1 MPSRVATLKGQIT
14 GCLLGGAVGDAL
26 GAPVEFLTLTE
37 IRRRFGPPGV
47 RDYLPAYGRAGAIT
61 DDTQMSLFTAEGLLR
76 FAHGDEPG
84 DVVTCVYRAYQ
95 RWYVTQGGYPHGDLG
110 ASGGLIDVPAL
121 HSRRAPGSTSLSALA
136 GGVMGTPA
144 HRLNTSKGC
153 GGVMRAAPVGLLGRQ
168 GIGGRDPFRLGCEVA
183 AITHGHPSG
192 YLSAGVLA
200 HVIAAIVD
208 GEPLL
213 QAIEGALAVLATYP
227 DHKECRLAVE
237 RAIALA
243 RSAPPIPESA
253 EQLGSGWVGEEA
265 LAIALFCALVANG
278 FEDGVLLAVNH
289 SGDSDST
296 GAIAG
301 NVLGAMLGAGAIRSR
316 WLDALELC
324 DELRRVG
331 DQLTALH
338 G

>member
-1 MPSRVATLKGQIT
+1 MASQAVPLKEQIA

-26 GAPVEFLTLTE
+26 GAPVEFLTLAE
-37 IRRRFGPPGV
+37 IRRQFGTQGV
-47 RDYLPAYGRAGAIT
+47 RDYVPAYGRAGAIT

-76 FAHGDEPG
+76 FARRNEPG

-95 RWYVTQGGYPHGDLG
+95 RWYVTQGGQPRGDLG
-110 ASGGLIDVPAL
+110 ASGGLIAVPAL
-121 HSRRAPGSTSLSALA
+121 HSRRAPGSTCLSALA

-144 HRLNTSKGC
+144 HPLNTSKGC
-153 GGVMRAAPVGLLGRQ
+153 GGVMRAAPVGLLGHQ
-168 GIGGRDPFRLGCEVA
+168 GVGGRDPFRLGCEIA
-183 AITHGHPSG
+183 AATHGHPSG
-192 YLSAGVLA
+192 YLSAGFLA
-200 HVIAAIVD
+200 HVIAAIVS
-208 GEPLL
+208 GEPLPP
-213 QAIEGALAVLATYP
+213 AIEGALTVLATYP
-227 DHKECRLAVE
+227 GHEECRRAVE

-243 RSAPPIPESA
+243 RSAPPIPESV
-253 EQLGSGWVGEEA
+253 EQLGGGWVGEEA

-301 NVLGAMLGAGAIRSR
+301 NILGAMLGTGAIPPR
-316 WLDALELC
+316 WLAALELR
-324 DELRRVG
+324 DELRQVG
-331 DQLTALH
+331 DQLAALH